1 MTSKLKVNI
10 ISDSG
15 DNAIMTSDG
24 SGSLTLN
31 NAALKMTP
39 AFFAKLSGN
48 QTISNDTT
56 TVMAF
61 DTEVYD
67 TDSAFDT
74 SNYRFTVPSGNAGKY
89 VFTATGGFSNAD
101 QATAARYQL
110 MFFKNGS
117 LEDFMGDW
125 AQAQNSSADP
135 TNNFT
140 TQISLTAGDYIDARI
155 YHNGGATE
163 TLQSAYARFYGYRLI
178 GV

>member
-1 MTSKLKVNI
+1 MFHCYLFFRECM
-10 ISDSG
+10 SG
-15 DNAIMTSDG
+15 
-24 SGSLTLN
+24 
-31 NAALKMTP
+31 KMILGMLHN
-39 AFFAKLSGN
+39 K
-48 QTISNDTT
+48 
-56 TVMAF
+56 
-61 DTEVYD
+61 
-67 TDSAFDT
+67 
-74 SNYRFTVPSGNAGKY
+74 
-89 VFTATGGFSNAD
+89 
-101 QATAARYQL
+101 ATAARYQL

-155 YHNGGATE
+155 YHNGGTTE